1 MKKFTEL
8 LTIPVGMLLYWLFT
22 SVAES
27 RGWHVYGAGVFQKL
41 FLALVLFLVVAG
53 LARLLFALT
62 FPTLYKYIDQDFK
75 ENERWDHLTSR
86 ERTWAGL
93 LLLCAYLLV
102 LAMLMANL

>member
-75 ENERWDHLTSR
+75 ENERWDH
-86 ERTWAGL
+86 
-93 LLLCAYLLV
+93 
-102 LAMLMANL
+102 